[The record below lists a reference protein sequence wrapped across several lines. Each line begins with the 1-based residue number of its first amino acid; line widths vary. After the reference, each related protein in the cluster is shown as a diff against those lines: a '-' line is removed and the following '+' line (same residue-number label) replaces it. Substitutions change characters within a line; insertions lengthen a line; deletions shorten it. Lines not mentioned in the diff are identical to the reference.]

1 MVPDEE
7 VADVSLVT
15 GKMRNIGLSKDQPET
30 TSSVVLRSEALGMAT
45 IPAESAGSSDTLLY
59 KKPLVL
65 IMQPLNIF
73 CRKIQPVA
81 CNNNSVFKPHS
92 RIVVCV
98 QTLMGATLNICR
110 II

>member
-15 GKMRNIGLSKDQPET
+15 GKMRNIGLSKDQPEMM
-30 TSSVVLRSEALGMAT
+30 SSVVLRSEALGVAT

-81 CNNNSVFKPHS
+81 CNNNSLFKPHP

-98 QTLMGATLNICR
+98 QTLMGATLQYL
-110 II
+110 

>member
-81 CNNNSVFKPHS
+81 CNNNSVFKNHP
-92 RIVVCV
+92 RIVVCL
-98 QTLMGATLNICR
+98 QTLMGATL
-110 II
+110 

>member
-65 IMQPLNIF
+65 IMQP
-73 CRKIQPVA
+73 VA
-81 CNNNSVFKPHS
+81 CNNNSVFKPHP

-98 QTLMGATLNICR
+98 QTLMGATL
-110 II
+110 

>member
-81 CNNNSVFKPHS
+81 CNNNSVFKPHP
-92 RIVVCV
+92 RIVHVVCV
-98 QTLMGATLNICR
+98 QTLMGATL
-110 II
+110 

>member
-45 IPAESAGSSDTLLY
+45 IPAESAGTCSSDTLLY
-59 KKPLVL
+59 KKPLGL

-98 QTLMGATLNICR
+98 QTLMGATL
-110 II
+110 

>member
-1 MVPDEE
+1 MVPGEE

-45 IPAESAGSSDTLLY
+45 IPAESAGSSETLLY

-81 CNNNSVFKPHS
+81 CNNNSVFKPHP

-98 QTLMGATLNICR
+98 QTLMGATL
-110 II
+110 